1 MGMRTYARAFLLFS
15 IISTIAVPFAVYDQ
29 ITSSNILLLIT
40 IGFGISC
47 AAAATFFGLLSL
59 FRQVKE
65 TISNLLIFT
74 FLVIA
79 GVARGIVMYESISE
93 IGLRQPTDLISR
105 IFASVATTVVWVLF
119 FAWSTTKFDQFSE
132 RYVSKL
138 KRKLIAFATVGKH
151 EKPKSN
157 PVNLEGVQELEMLL
171 KRTLD
176 PVSQQ
181 QFSREDLL
189 SAAERLRLYV
199 HEVIR
204 PLSREIWLTRD
215 SMPRFHRTYLLKRA
229 LAQPQFKPLPPAAFI
244 AGLILSNL
252 SVSQSLF
259 RGSLA
264 AIVVFVSAL
273 PAYWLLNRVNEQ
285 KSRGLLINSL
295 LLLLPGMLSGFIFL
309 EVNKTY
315 FGEDTGPFSWFAVI
329 LIFGIG
335 VIASMLGVVAMSHD
349 QLIRQLDQ
357 PASHQKTNGG
367 RDDYL
372 ESEKLASYL
381 HNTLQSELLA
391 LSFQMEQ
398 AARDPSLTETK
409 GLLEKIQSTLKRS
422 LADHFY
428 EAQMDP
434 AKRLGRLISSWS
446 GLLNIEMEFE
456 DLSKF
461 SLETQNL
468 VVATIEESITNSF
481 RHGGASE
488 FRASLIFDGAETVEL
503 TLWSNSEWS
512 DAHGSG
518 LGQQWILDNCLS
530 MTKVKVDGGSQL
542 LIVFPATQSW

>member
-1 MGMRTYARAFLLFS
+1 MRTYAKAFLLFS

-47 AAAATFFGLLSL
+47 TAAATFFGLLFL

-65 TISNLLIFT
+65 TLSNLLVFA
-74 FLVIA
+74 FLVTA
-79 GVARGIVMYESISE
+79 GAARGIVMYESISE

-105 IFASVATTVVWVLF
+105 IFASIATTVVWVLF
-119 FAWSTTKFDQFSE
+119 FTWTTTKFDQFNE

-138 KRKLIAFATVGKH
+138 KRKLIAFASVGKD
-151 EKPKSN
+151 EKLKSS
-157 PVNLEGVQELEMLL
+157 PMNLEDVQELEMLL

-176 PVSQQ
+176 PVSQN

-229 LAQPQFKPLPPAAFI
+229 LAQPQFRPLPPAAFI

-264 AIVVFVSAL
+264 AVVVFVLAL
-273 PAYWLLNRVNEQ
+273 PAYQVLIRVNE
-285 KSRGLLINSL
+285 KKPRGLLVNSL
-295 LLLLPGMLSGFIFL
+295 LLLLPGLLSGFIFL

-315 FGEDTGPFSWFAVI
+315 FGMDTGLFSWFAVI

-335 VIASMLGVVAMSHD
+335 VIASMLGVVSMSHD
-349 QLIRQLDQ
+349 QLIHQLDQ
-357 PASHQKTNGG
+357 PSSLHKTSVG

-372 ESEKLASYL
+372 KSEKLASYL

-398 AARDPSLTETK
+398 AASDPSATETK

-434 AKRLGRLISSWS
+434 VKRLGKLVSSWS
-446 GLLNIEMEFE
+446 GLLNVEIEVE

-461 SLETQNL
+461 SLEIQDL
-468 VVATIEESITNSF
+468 IVATIEESITNSF

-488 FRASLIFDGAETVEL
+488 FRASLIYGGAETVEL
-503 TLWSNSEWS
+503 SLWSNSEWS
-512 DAHGSG
+512 DSHGSG

-530 MTKVKVDGGSQL
+530 MTKEKMEGGSQL
-542 LIVFPATQSW
+542 LIVFPATRS